1 MTLAEIIKAL
11 DLKVLT
17 EQKDFSQTIVSEGY
31 TSDLLSCVMA
41 GAPHHGLWITL
52 QSHNNNIVAVAALLE
67 IAAVVITEDSL
78 PDETTV
84 QKANE
89 EGIILLS
96 TPHKTFHIVGNLW
109 ELGIRSN

>member
-52 QSHNNNIVAVAALLE
+52 QSHNNIVAVAALLE